1 MAVIGD
7 FAFLEHAIDRGLLR
21 GRVLELGSYN
31 RQGGEYGNARA
42 TVERRGLSWQ
52 GSDIEAGP
60 GVDFTLD
67 VLDPDAVAAVADRWD
82 SVLVMNLLEHVYD
95 PIRALEGALSLLA
108 PGGSL
113 IAVGPVVWELHDYP
127 ADYWRPLPGFFLEFA
142 HRHGCDVTADGM
154 RWIVLDRLLDP
165 GPLRHGT
172 QMLLPSS
179 HTGHQLWGPL
189 KMLRSKLVHRAG
201 FTYGRETF
209 FPYVGL
215 GVCMT
220 RREAMQGHGG

>member
-1 MAVIGD
+1 LVTVAVTGD
-7 FAFLEHAIDRGLLR
+7 FAFLEHLIGRQLLH

-31 RQGGEYGNARA
+31 RQGGEFGNASA
-42 TVERRGLSWQ
+42 TVQRRGLSWE
-52 GSDIEAGP
+52 GSDIEPGP

-67 VLDPDAVAAVADRWD
+67 VLDESAVAAIPHRWD

-95 PIRALEGALSLLA
+95 PIRALEGALSLVR

-127 ADYWRPLPGFFLEFA
+127 ADYWRPLPGFFTEFA
-142 HRHGCDVTADGM
+142 RRHGCRLPDDGL

-165 GPLRHGT
+165 ALLTRDG
-172 QMLLPSS
+172 QMLLPSI
-179 HTGHQLWGPL
+179 HTAQHVWGSA
-189 KMLRSKLVHRAG
+189 KTLRSKLAHRAG
-201 FTYGRETF
+201 ATYGRDTF
-209 FPYVGL
+209 FPYIGL

-220 RREAMQGHGG
+220 SPA

>member
-1 MAVIGD
+1 VTLAVVGD
-7 FAFLEHAIDRGLLR
+7 FAFLEYMIDRGLLH
-21 GRVLELGSYN
+21 GSVLELGSYN
-31 RQGGEYGNARA
+31 RQGGEFGNARV

-60 GVDFTLD
+60 DVDFTLD
-67 VLDPDAVAAVADRWD
+67 VLDQDAVAAVSDRWD

-95 PIRALEGALSLLA
+95 PIRALEGALSLVKA
-108 PGGSL
+108 GGSL

-127 ADYWRPLPGFFLEFA
+127 ADYWRPMPGFFTEFA
-142 HRHGCDVTADGM
+142 RRHRCGVPDDGL

-165 GPLRHGT
+165 ARLTRDG
-172 QMLLPSS
+172 QMLLPSA
-179 HTGHQLWGPL
+179 HTAGHVWGRT
-189 KMLRSKLVHRAG
+189 KTLRSKLAHRAG
-201 FTYGRETF
+201 ATYGREIF

-220 RREAMQGHGG
+220 APA